1 MAEDDIR
8 RYSLD
13 ELQAMRERGESRTR
27 PDAPAFELD
36 EDFWRNA
43 RVVRPTR
50 KVHTGIRIDADVL
63 DWFRAQGK
71 GFQSHMNAVLRA
83 YVDSRRMRADHDGP
97 KE

>member
-1 MAEDDIR
+1 MADDDIR
-8 RYSLD
+8 RFSLD
-13 ELQAMRERGESRTR
+13 ELKAMRERGEGQTR
-27 PDAPAFELD
+27 SDAPTFELD
-36 EDFWRNA
+36 EAFWQKA

-63 DWFRAQGK
+63 EWFRAQGK

-83 YVDSRRMRADHDGP
+83 YVENQRVRR